1 MPQIISF
8 AAVVVYLTYNDQP
21 SGVYASQVCDV
32 VEFLSAHRDEK
43 VKLVAFVSLRG
54 FGRSRQKIKAQ
65 SPTAL
70 VVPMFPRMK
79 NWKAN
84 TLVLGLI
91 LGLLRPRV
99 VMARGVFATALALR
113 VRKSKRNFKLV
124 FDARGA
130 YYAEFSEYQPG
141 GWPGIADIV
150 RKLEKDALQQ
160 SDAQLAVSNAL
171 IRYWKEKYE
180 VDKSQSGMVIPCT
193 LTSVA
198 EHPLPAES
206 ERAALRQKHGI
217 TPEEVLLVY
226 SGSSAGWQSFSKL
239 YDWLVQM
246 LRAQPNVKVMLM
258 TPLDSLEGTPLQEF
272 SSRVLLKWVAPQEVN
287 AYLAMGNYGLLL
299 RETSDTNRVAS
310 PTKFAEYLAAGLRVL
325 VSPELG
331 DFSDFVIKE
340 QCGVVVQPGELPQ
353 LLVTSRTE
361 AEKMNHLAQQYFTKA
376 YYKSAYQRLLT

>member
-1 MPQIISF
+1 M
-8 AAVVVYLTYNDQP
+8 VYLTYNDQP

-32 VEFLSAHRDEK
+32 VEFLSVHRDEK

-65 SPTAL
+65 SPGAL

-79 NWKAN
+79 NWKVN
-84 TLVLGLI
+84 TLLLGLI
-91 LGLLRPRV
+91 LGFLRPRV
-99 VMARGVFATALALR
+99 VMARGIFATALALR
-113 VRKSKRNFKLV
+113 VQKMTRKFKLI

-141 GWPGIADIV
+141 GWPGIAETV
-150 RKLEKDALQQ
+150 RKLELDALQK

-171 IRYWKEKYE
+171 VKYWKDTYHI
-180 VDKSQSGMVIPCT
+180 DKSQSAVVIPCT
-193 LTSVA
+193 LTSA
-198 EHPLPAES
+198 ATHTLPDES
-206 ERAALRQKHGI
+206 ERNTLRQKHGI
-217 TPEEVLLVY
+217 KSEEVLLVY

-246 LRAQPNVKVMLM
+246 LQTQPNVKALLM

-287 AYLAMGNYGLLL
+287 AYLSMGDYGLLL
-299 RETSDTNRVAS
+299 REASDTNRVAS

-331 DFSDFVIKE
+331 DFSGFVVKE
-340 QCGVVVQPGELPQ
+340 QCGAVVQPGELPQ
-353 LLVTSRTE
+353 LHATSRTE
-361 AEKMNHLAQQYFTKA
+361 AKKMNRLADQYFTKPRFKAA
-376 YYKSAYQRLLT
+376 YDRLLS